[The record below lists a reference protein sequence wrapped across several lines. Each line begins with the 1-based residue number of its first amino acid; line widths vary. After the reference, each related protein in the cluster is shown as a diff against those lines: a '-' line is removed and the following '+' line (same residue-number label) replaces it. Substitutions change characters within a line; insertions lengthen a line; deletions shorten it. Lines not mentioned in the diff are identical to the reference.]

1 MVDGYDIRLRALEP
15 EDAELLYMADNEES
29 AVVCSDMSA
38 PLSLHLLRDYAANYD
53 ADPFRAGQLRLV
65 AETGSTGRTGSAG
78 RVVGLLDFYDISARD
93 RHAKIGVLILP
104 EYRGFG
110 LGSALVEAAKAY
122 AWGRLGLESLLA
134 LVHSDNP
141 VSLRLFFNAGFED
154 CGLLRRWHFA
164 EGDLRDVRLLQAMK
178 HA

>member
-1 MVDGYDIRLRALEP
+1 MVEEYNIRLRALEP
-15 EDAELLYMADNEES
+15 EDAELLYNADNESS
-29 AVVCSDMSA
+29 AVICSDMSA
-38 PLSLHLLRDYAANYD
+38 PLSLELLRDYAATYD
-53 ADPFRAGQLRLV
+53 ADPYRAGQLRLV
-65 AETGSTGRTGSAG
+65 AETDVA
-78 RVVGLLDFYDISARD
+78 VGLLDFYDISARD

-110 LGSALVEAAKAY
+110 LGKALVEAAKAY